1 MNERE
6 HKQIIGL
13 ADRLYEIREELGYN
27 VADMCYVLDL
37 EPLEYISLE
46 TGDPDYSLLI
56 YEVLL
61 YFMETYLE
69 EAKKLR
75 GKTNG

>member
-1 MNERE
+1 MMNEK
-6 HKQIIGL
+6 HKQII

-27 VADMCYVLDL
+27 VADMCHVLDL
-37 EPLEYISLE
+37 EPEEYISLE
-46 TGDPDYSLLI
+46 TGDSKYILLI

-61 YFMETYLE
+61 DLMETYLE
-69 EAKKLR
+69 EAKKAR

>member
-1 MNERE
+1 MMNEK
-6 HKQIIGL
+6 HKQII

-27 VADMCYVLDL
+27 VADMCHVLDL
-37 EPLEYISLE
+37 EPEEYISLE
-46 TGDPDYSLLI
+46 TGDPKYILLV

-61 YFMETYLE
+61 DFMETYLE

>member
-1 MNERE
+1 MNERK
-6 HKQIIGL
+6 HKQIIGI
-13 ADRLYEIREELGYN
+13 ADRLREIREELGYN

-37 EPLEYISLE
+37 EPEEYISLE

-56 YEVLL
+56 YEALL
-61 YFMETYLE
+61 DLMETYLE

>member
-6 HKQIIGL
+6 RKQIIGL
-13 ADRLYEIREELGYN
+13 ANRLYEIREELGYN

-37 EPLEYISLE
+37 EREEYIRFE
-46 TGDPDYSLLI
+46 IGDPNYSLLI
-56 YEVLL
+56 YEALL
-61 YFMETYLE
+61 DLMETYLE

-75 GKTNG
+75 G